1 MADEASLFRGC
12 PRFSGAKRTETG
24 WADGVFLLHAGR
36 KDLFDTLK
44 REPFGSRFFDNS
56 VTYRLLDFLQMCIA
70 SADLISSSRKLGCA
84 MPIRASER
92 SQVDMPFRFT
102 MPYSVTI

>member
-1 MADEASLFRGC
+1 MRDFNGAGHPSWVSRAHPSL
-12 PRFSGAKRTETG
+12 PS
-24 WADGVFLLHAGR
+24 R
-36 KDLFDTLK
+36 KIYHFIDSLK
-44 REPFGSRFFDNS
+44 REPKGSRFSYDS
-56 VTYRLLDFLQMCIA
+56 VDPVTYRLLDFLQMCIA
-70 SADLISSSRKLGCA
+70 SADLISSSRKSGCA